1 MNNQGLVPETDVRCL
16 GEFGDELDRRFS
28 QPVAET
34 SGSDNVE
41 LPLSKPMDID
51 HLIIMEDISQG
62 ERTREY
68 VVNGLTPDGKWHR
81 LCSGQSIG
89 HKRIERFTPI
99 KIAGVQMDVG
109 GLRLDA
115 RREDLFEAFAVGGRR
130 LGDGELEGGSAA
142 GSGGRRGRDRHR
154 RLILSG
160 GGRGSCSG
168 GRGCGGSRRGDG
180 RRCGRRCDPGCCRG
194 RGRRDGGCRRWR
206 CFRERP
212 RFLGRGRR

>member
-1 MNNQGLVPETDVRCL
+1 MGILKDRVWSPGMVDIVLRGKGGHDWFWRPDREHTIHEVDELMEMYYTSVGRNCNLVIGAVVNNQGLVPETDVRCL

-99 KIAGVQMDVG
+99 KIASV
-109 GLRLDA
+109 RLQITEA
-115 RREDLFEAFAVGGRR
+115 RAAPGIRR
-130 LGDGELEGGSAA
+130 LAA
-142 GSGGRRGRDRHR
+142 FKV
-154 RLILSG
+154 
-160 GGRGSCSG
+160 
-168 GRGCGGSRRGDG
+168 SR
-180 RRCGRRCDPGCCRG
+180 P
-194 RGRRDGGCRRWR
+194 
-206 CFRERP
+206 
-212 RFLGRGRR
+212 